1 MRRVMPRVYAGTDR
15 AANPQDVADA
25 IAALIALP
33 AGQRPL
39 RMVVAPVAEQR
50 EAVAGIN
57 QASLERTRHYYQQID
72 LLPAITLARN

>member
-1 MRRVMPRVYAGTDR
+1 MRRVYAGTDR
-15 AANPQDVADA
+15 TSTLQGVAVA

-39 RMVVAPVAEQR
+39 RMVVAPVAGQR
-50 EAVAGIN
+50 EVVASN
-57 QASLERTRHYYQQID
+57 HQTSLAHTTHYYQQIN

>member
-1 MRRVMPRVYAGTDR
+1 MRSLMPRVYAGTDR
-15 AANPQDVADA
+15 TSNPQDVADA

-39 RMVVAPVAEQR
+39 RTVVAPVAEQR

-57 QASLERTRHYYQQID
+57 QFSLEHTTAYYQQID
-72 LLPAITLARN
+72 ILPAITLGRK